1 MVYLD
6 IFSIGVWVTIF
17 SSSILLGLVITL
29 LYTEDKGKV
38 LTQLIGKT
46 WNVLMAT
53 FGSGKIGLS
62 IGSQSEK
69 VLSVTILLA
78 GMNQFYDITCSI
90 YLTHLEARAKIQK
103 YFRSFLVQMKTQ
115 MKTLKFAS
123 EIY

>member
-1 MVYLD
+1 MKTPQPVLPCWKVYLD
-6 IFSIGVWVTIF
+6 PFSIGVWVTIL

-29 LYTEDKGKV
+29 LYTENKGKV

-69 VLSVTILLA
+69 VLSVTILLS
-78 GMNQFYDITCSI
+78 GMNQFYGITCSI
-90 YLTHLEARAKIQK
+90 FLKVSKSQK
-103 YFRSFLVQMKTQ
+103 HI
-115 MKTLKFAS
+115 LKFS
-123 EIY
+123 FEPIFVFLP

>member
-1 MVYLD
+1 MKTPQPVLPCWKVYLD
-6 IFSIGVWVTIF
+6 PFSIGVWVTIF

-38 LTQLIGKT
+38 LTQLIVKT

-78 GMNQFYDITCSI
+78 GM
-90 YLTHLEARAKIQK
+90 K
-103 YFRSFLVQMKTQ
+103 
-115 MKTLKFAS
+115 
-123 EIY
+123 